1 MMIMRILM
9 IGNKKA
15 GTIQQFVWCLF
26 ACWYVVVYLSWRNEC
41 DMILLSVEFV
51 IHMEEHFGREQSG

>member
-1 MMIMRILM
+1 M

-15 GTIQQFVWCLF
+15 GTIQQMYGASLHVCMQWF
-26 ACWYVVVYLSWRNEC
+26 YLSWRNEC

>member
-1 MMIMRILM
+1 M

-15 GTIQQFVWCLF
+15 GTIQQFVWCLLRAGMQWF
-26 ACWYVVVYLSWRNEC
+26 YLSWRNEC